1 MTEPRLGASEMMREL
16 GLLVHGP
23 AQWSKPTPSRSPG
36 VFVVELPGA
45 PETAPIDGHA
55 VKRWIERVPT
65 LTLGGERP
73 SSQDLAGWLAGFWLP
88 GEPILYVGRSARAI
102 SARLGAIYA
111 TPLGDSRPS
120 AAGHWLRALATLTAL
135 RVWWAETDAGEEYE
149 DALLG
154 LVAARNPAPG
164 LPFGN
169 LAGSADPKLGEL
181 AGSLLAA
188 DREDGTQVEDR
199 RTAKAAPQDG
209 PQGARDTQGGTPRE
223 QRPTGS
229 GPDVCVE
236 RRPR

>member
-120 AAGHWLRALATLTAL
+120 AAGHWLRTLATLTAL

-169 LAGSADPKLGEL
+169 LVGSADPKLREL
-181 AGSLLAA
+181 AGSLLAPTEKTA
-188 DREDGTQVEDR
+188 PKSKTGAPPKPR
-199 RTAKAAPQDG
+199 RKAVRKAP
-209 PQGARDTQGGTPRE
+209 ATRKSATPRE
-223 QRPTGS
+223 QWPTG
-229 GPDVCVE
+229 GGTHVCVE
-236 RRPR
+236 RGPR